1 MSARPLEVRALAAL
15 LELDWETPE
24 ELAKALI
31 EELDRV
37 RVDKTSY
44 IAVMQFGT
52 EKPFYV
58 GLGPYPG
65 RKSAQAALLRH
76 PSVGMATARAIVPV
90 MSPQGLVE
98 HLKEVG

>member
-1 MSARPLEVRALAAL
+1 MSARPLEVRALVAL
-15 LELDWETPE
+15 LEQDWETPE

-31 EELDRV
+31 LELDDV
-37 RVDKTSY
+37 RASKTSY
-44 IAVMQFGT
+44 VAVMQFGT

-65 RKSAQAALLRH
+65 RKTAEAAIRRH
-76 PSVGMATARAIVPV
+76 PSAGMATARAIVPV
-90 MSPQGLVE
+90 MSATGLTQ